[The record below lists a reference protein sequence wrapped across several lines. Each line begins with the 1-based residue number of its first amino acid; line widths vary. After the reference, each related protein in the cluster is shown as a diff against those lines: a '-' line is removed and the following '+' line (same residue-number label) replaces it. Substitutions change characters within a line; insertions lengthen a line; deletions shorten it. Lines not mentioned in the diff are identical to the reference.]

1 MHDGRLPK
9 DIMYGELANGSKP
22 TGMPTLRYKDV
33 LKRDLKAG
41 GIAPAGFEALAA
53 DRSSWRY
60 TTESAIETVEQ
71 KREEQWE
78 EKRARRRKRAETDTA
93 PLDDNVFT

>member
-1 MHDGRLPK
+1 MHDYINLCNNKRDPK
-9 DIMYGELANGSKP
+9 RR
-22 TGMPTLRYKDV
+22 PTLRYKDV

-41 GIAPAGFEALAA
+41 GISPAGFEALAA

-60 TTESAIETVEQ
+60 ITESAIETAEQ

-93 PLDDNVFT
+93 PFGWQRLHMQQL